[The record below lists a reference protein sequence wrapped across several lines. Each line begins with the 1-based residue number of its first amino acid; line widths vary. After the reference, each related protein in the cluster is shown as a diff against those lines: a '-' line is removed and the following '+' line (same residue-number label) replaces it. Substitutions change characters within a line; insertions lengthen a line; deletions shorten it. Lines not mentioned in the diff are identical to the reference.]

1 LQHLLRNVA
10 LDHGA
15 LKGVAV
21 DQHRRLERLEA
32 GDTHGVEDARPRM
45 AEVDLT
51 GGDGSYDLLLGIGG
65 EAARF
70 VDDLDTDVAAG
81 TLLHPSGE
89 VRDRG
94 KVLQVAGGVGHSK
107 DHRLTGAPALSLL
120 APSPLQPPA
129 TTAAI
134 TARATVASL
143 IRPFIWC
150 IVPLPWSRVEG
161 HARSRRRRAHRGLPH
176 FWTVASTDAGG
187 ARRATIAR

>member
-65 EAARF
+65 EAAPF

-107 DHRLTGAPALSLL
+107 DHRLTGPAGLVTTSPVTAAAPRHDGRDHGEGNGRKPDPALHLVHG
-120 APSPLQPPA
+120 PTPL
-129 TTAAI
+129 
-134 TARATVASL
+134 
-143 IRPFIWC
+143 
-150 IVPLPWSRVEG
+150 VEG
-161 HARSRRRRAHRGLPH
+161 RGP
-176 FWTVASTDAGG
+176 
-187 ARRATIAR
+187 R